1 MTDADRS
8 LDPPSRRTG
17 RMDHLRRLALGRLE
31 PRAVARGLA
40 VGVFVAL
47 SPFGSTAHAAD
58 QAVAI
63 RQFAFTPQDITIHVG
78 DTVVWT
84 NEDATPHSVVA
95 KAGGFKSPK
104 LVKGATY
111 SQTFSAAGT
120 FDYFCGFH
128 PSMLGKVVVTP

>member
-1 MTDADRS
+1 MSKRILSGAAVV
-8 LDPPSRRTG
+8 
-17 RMDHLRRLALGRLE
+17 LA
-31 PRAVARGLA
+31 
-40 VGVFVAL
+40 FVAL
-47 SPFGSTAHAAD
+47 SPFGSVAHAAD